1 MHPEIRRPGPGSCPI
16 CGMALEPVTVTAD
29 TGPSPELADM
39 TRRFWVGVALSIPVL
54 VLGMGGDLFPA
65 IHDVISPKASAWVQL
80 VLATPVVWWA
90 GWPFFERGWTS
101 VRTLKL
107 NMFTLIAMG
116 TGVAWLF
123 SVVATVAPG
132 IFPEAFRMD
141 GAVDVYFEAA
151 AVITTLVLLGQVL
164 ELRAREQTSGAIRA
178 LLDLTPDTARR
189 INPDGTE
196 EEVALDQVQVGDRLR
211 VRPGEKVPV
220 DGVVEE
226 GRSSVDESLVTGESM
241 PVTKNPDDTV
251 IGGTINQTGALIL
264 RAERVGRDT
273 MLARIVQMVAEA
285 QRSRAPIQRVADRVA
300 AWFVPAVIV
309 VALVGVRHLG
319 HHRARTPPGA
329 RADRGRVRPDHRLP
343 LCPRPGHPHVDHGRR
358 GTRCRPRRTDQ
369 ERRSARGDGEGRHP
383 GRRQDRDPH
392 RRQAVGHPGRPRHR
406 VRRERA
412 PPTRRRRRTRIRAP
426 HRCRPWST
434 PPPPPDW

>member
-1 MHPEIRRPGPGSCPI
+1 M
-16 CGMALEPVTVTAD
+16 
-29 TGPSPELADM
+29 
-39 TRRFWVGVALSIPVL
+39 VL
-54 VLGMGGDLFPA
+54 
-65 IHDVISPKASAWVQL
+65 
-80 VLATPVVWWA
+80 WA

-101 VRTLKL
+101 VRTMKL

-141 GAVDVYFEAA
+141 GVVDVYFEAA

-226 GRSSVDESLVTGESM
+226 GRSSVDEALVTGESM
-241 PVTKNPDDTV
+241 PVTKNPDDSV

-300 AWFVPAVIV
+300 AWFVPAVIARRRWWRSSSGPRSGPNPAWPTRLI
-309 VALVGVRHLG
+309 VAVSVLIIACPCALGLATPMSIMVGVGRGAGLG
-319 HHRARTPPGA
+319 VLIKNAEALEVMEKVDTLVVDKTGTLTEGKPSVTSVVPAAGF
-329 RADRGRVRPDHRLP
+329 DESELLRLAA
-343 LCPRPGHPHVDHGRR
+343 GV
-358 GTRCRPRRTDQ
+358 
-369 ERRSARGDGEGRHP
+369 
-383 GRRQDRDPH
+383 
-392 RRQAVGHPGRPRHR
+392 
-406 VRRERA
+406 ERA
-412 PPTRRRRRTRIRAP
+412 SEHPIGVAVVNAATAAGLEIPDVTDFDSPTGKGVIGTVEDRRVLLGSAGFLSDQGIEVEPLDGRG
-426 HRCRPWST
+426 
-434 PPPPPDW
+434 